1 MVLMVGLL
9 LLGTPA
15 DMTAGQLSHVLDE
28 IRDVRTRFSI
38 FLVTNETF
46 RMGHVRY
53 ILFRYGL

>member
-28 IRDVRTRFSI
+28 IRVVRTRFSL

-46 RMGHVRY
+46 CMGQVRY
-53 ILFRYGL
+53 ILFRHGL

>member
-1 MVLMVGLL
+1 MVGLL

-28 IRDVRTRFSI
+28 IRVVRTRFSL

-46 RMGHVRY
+46 CMGHVRY
-53 ILFRYGL
+53 ILFRHGL